1 MSKTELEVKQ
11 VSTFN
16 KVFVFVKITELLIE
30 ILPQSEFQVQ
40 SDSY

>member
-1 MSKTELEVKQ
+1 MSKTELEVEQ

-16 KVFVFVKITELLIE
+16 KIFVFVKITELLIE